1 MTAAH
6 DPQRDE
12 DEGVGGPFRP
22 DRGGPLDTLR
32 GMTELASTVLG
43 ILRSKKTVNLT
54 ISVSVQDKQ

>member
-6 DPQRDE
+6 DQQRD

-22 DRGGPLDTLR
+22 ERGGPLDAMR

-43 ILRSKKTVNLT
+43 ILRNKKTITLT
-54 ISVSVQDKQ
+54 INVNVQDKP